1 MKRIIFLCCLAYGS
15 LTAQSETPIP
25 CPPNGVTTN
34 PDNPVNPI
42 HNENTP
48 STVDENQYTNT
59 YDFRNWFDWT
69 LPNYPLFFDSEA
81 TNPTTFI
88 RNPFMLNTGQI
99 SELYDQDRQDYFPE
113 DGWELVSF
121 HLGVDL
127 NTGQISELYDQ
138 DRQDY
143 FPEDGWELVS
153 FHLGVDKEGNP
164 DPETIDDAYMIL
176 YNKYR
181 ALLRVFVAIDQD
193 QPGNPRC
200 RATPVVW
207 LKFFLE
213 NH

>member
-121 HLGVDL
+121 HLGVD
-127 NTGQISELYDQ
+127 
-138 DRQDY
+138 
-143 FPEDGWELVS
+143 
-153 FHLGVDKEGNP
+153 KEGNP